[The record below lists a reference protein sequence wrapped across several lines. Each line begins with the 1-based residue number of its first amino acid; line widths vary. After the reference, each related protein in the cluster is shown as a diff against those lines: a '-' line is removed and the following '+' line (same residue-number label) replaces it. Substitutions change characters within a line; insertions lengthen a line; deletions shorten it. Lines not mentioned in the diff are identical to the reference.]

1 MFQICFNFWG
11 DTYQQFEG
19 NFFIEWAEMCRLN
32 AFLSAET
39 DMFYTQI
46 QKEIR
51 KHNCNTIIVN

>member
-1 MFQICFNFWG
+1 
-11 DTYQQFEG
+11 
-19 NFFIEWAEMCRLN
+19 MCRLN